1 MNREEKFLRVL
12 YKTEDV
18 RKIMINDV
26 YQELKAYV
34 MPKQCI
40 SADNLVAKN
49 RRDNLVKA
57 KKGIVDFLE
66 SNCDYKKIVY
76 DAYGKEI
83 KYFLYGY
90 VFYLA
95 KTSEE
100 YRELEIFED
109 KRSILYRGISLIDGL

>member
-12 YKTEDV
+12 YKTEEV

-34 MPKQCI
+34 MPIQCI
-40 SADNLVAKN
+40 SVDNLVAKN

-57 KKGIVDFLE
+57 KKGILDFLKN
-66 SNCDYKKIVY
+66 NCDYKKIVY

-83 KYFLYGY
+83 KYLLYGY
-90 VFYLA
+90 VFYLT